1 MLNLNPGLRN
11 LITKRVF
18 LNVIMEHPV
27 FQGIPEAYDYI
38 IEHLEPR
45 QYGPD

>member
-1 MLNLNPGLRN
+1 MLNLNPSLRN

-27 FQGIPEAYDYI
+27 FRGIPEAYDFI
-38 IEHLEPR
+38 IENLEPR
-45 QYGPD
+45 QFSPD

>member
-1 MLNLNPGLRN
+1 MAHLNPSLRN

-18 LNVIMEHPV
+18 LDVVMEHPV

-38 IEHLEPR
+38 IENLEAK
-45 QYGPD
+45 